1 MITYNV
7 YQIYSPFTKV
17 ILFKQHN
24 NSAKESVIYPY
35 FADKENEFERN
46 EITCLS
52 LPHYWVTES
61 LSYFNI
67 NTFSNSLSLQPII
80 L

>member
-52 LPHYWVTES
+52 LPHY
-61 LSYFNI
+61 
-67 NTFSNSLSLQPII
+67 
-80 L
+80 